1 MSTGSSKSPLIS
13 IVDDDPFVRQATDS
27 LLQSLGYRTST
38 FASAEDFLRSSY
50 IHEMNCLIS
59 DVQMPGLS
67 GVDLQRV
74 LIAQG
79 NHMPTIFIS
88 AYFEERIRQS
98 VIEAGAIGCLRKPF
112 DDESLI
118 EILQWALGSEW
129 TFGNC
134 SRNRMSAIQRIQ
146 ELDWE
151 RTTLFEQAKQEA
163 LQRANQ
169 AVEDLNALG
178 LKYRLVT
185 GAAPIASTKIGKKT
199 QATAVAGAEKKR

>member
-1 MSTGSSKSPLIS
+1 
-13 IVDDDPFVRQATDS
+13 
-27 LLQSLGYRTST
+27 
-38 FASAEDFLRSSY
+38 
-50 IHEMNCLIS
+50 MNCLIT

-98 VIEAGAIGCLRKPF
+98 VIEAAAIGYLRKPF

-118 EILQWALGSEW
+118 ELLQWALGGEW